1 MYFLFIVA
9 KIQHF
14 FSTSLYAIIKNVE
27 FLFLGG
33 IMLKGVY
40 PAVKKDHTI
49 YYRASITYHKK
60 HISLGSFG
68 SMEAAGNA
76 YLEADRILES
86 DSISLKNYSEKSPL
100 SFEKWV
106 ILINFRDNNLY
117 FGTPIY
123 ARPKFFYYYLSPT
136 FVLKF
141 DIDDLFYYSS
151 HKIMK
156 RNGHLFVADYGMQVN
171 ILNRHG
177 IRSYSVPGKDYVF
190 LNGDDT
196 DFRNENL
203 KIINRYLGVS
213 KLIVKGRTKYKAKIN
228 LPGYFVIGTY
238 DTEDEAAIAYN
249 KAIDVLK
256 RNGVTRNYTPNYLE
270 GLSPAVYADI
280 YARLKISEKLI
291 NYQPTKK

>member
-1 MYFLFIVA
+1 
-9 KIQHF
+9 
-14 FSTSLYAIIKNVE
+14 
-27 FLFLGG
+27 
-33 IMLKGVY
+33 MLKGVY

-86 DSISLKNYSEKSPL
+86 DSISLKNYSVKSPL
-100 SFEKWV
+100 SLEKWV